1 MCRNIRPLFNYDPP
15 ATDEEIILSSLQFIR
30 KISGFSK
37 PSKANEAVFNQAVD
51 EVALVARRLLGSLV
65 TQAPARNR
73 FQEAERKRARA
84 AVRFGGHDNA
94 AP

>member
-1 MCRNIRPLFNYDPP
+1 
-15 ATDEEIILSSLQFIR
+15 
-30 KISGFSK
+30 
-37 PSKANEAVFNQAVD
+37 D